1 MLLHSFTRP
10 FAATSLSAFWRYWNP
25 GYGFYLLY
33 YCYQPLRRLF
43 PHSVSVLLTFAACG
57 ACHDILFL
65 FPAAILRGDSIPLP
79 FMTSWFLIIGVGI
92 LVVDHLRIRFDA
104 LHSLLRVPIHAGF
117 LFVTFY
123 LTRSMDRL
131 V

>member
-1 MLLHSFTRP
+1 MATWAPMTCMIGNKMDGGRALVV
-10 FAATSLSAFWRYWNP
+10 AASRVTWTGST
-25 GYGFYLLY
+25 
-33 YCYQPLRRLF
+33 
-43 PHSVSVLLTFAACG
+43 SVLLTFAACG

-65 FPAAILRGDSIPLP
+65 FPAAILRGDFIPLP

-123 LTRSMDRL
+123 LTRFMDRL